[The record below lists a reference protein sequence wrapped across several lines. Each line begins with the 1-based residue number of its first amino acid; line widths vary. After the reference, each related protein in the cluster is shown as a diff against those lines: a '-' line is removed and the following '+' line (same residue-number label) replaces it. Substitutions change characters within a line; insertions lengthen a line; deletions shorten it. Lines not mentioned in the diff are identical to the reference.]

1 MNNES
6 WLESLEPMII
16 EKKTNAEFKWWKSC
30 QKQRKKFPS
39 VFLRELKRELKIETP
54 GMFSGTAT
62 RDTKLPSSMC
72 PERVLEM
79 FIENSLAD
87 GGSYCCSNL
96 LTDAYD

>member
-1 MNNES
+1 M
-6 WLESLEPMII
+6 
-16 EKKTNAEFKWWKSC
+16 
-30 QKQRKKFPS
+30 
-39 VFLRELKRELKIETP
+39 ETP

>member
-1 MNNES
+1 MMKVV
-6 WLESLEPMII
+6 PKA
-16 EKKTNAEFKWWKSC
+16 KKSFHLFFKGT
-30 QKQRKKFPS
+30 
-39 VFLRELKRELKIETP
+39 KRELKMETP